1 MNDKIAIIEGNTF
14 TIFSEV
20 IEGTELFGW
29 HIAGQGRNNE
39 GHMYNGKPYSA
50 PRAKFIACEKAIDD
64 LADHLRYYHGIRRTI
79 TQEAFK

>member
-14 TIFSEV
+14 TIFSEI

-29 HIAGQGRNNE
+29 YIEGQGRNNE

-50 PRAKFIACEKAIDD
+50 PRAKF
-64 LADHLRYYHGIRRTI
+64 LS
-79 TQEAFK
+79 

>member
-1 MNDKIAIIEGNTF
+1 MYDKTAVIEGNSF
-14 TIFSEV
+14 TIFSQV

-29 HIAGQGRNNE
+29 HIVRQGRNNE

-64 LADHLRYYHGIRRTI
+64 LADHLRYYHGVRRTI